1 MKKIDLNK
9 YIEDIIYNKEVL
21 IQMGETAKKVAPK
34 DVLEVIY
41 KEIKQIL
48 QKCE

>member
-1 MKKIDLNK
+1 MKKIIDLLQAK
-9 YIEDIIYNKEVL
+9 DY
-21 IQMGETAKKVAPK
+21 ETAKKVAPK